1 MEHVAKIVIAPSWN
15 RKGHFRS
22 LNSFGF
28 IREVFP
34 ELFPFAR
41 IIPPKEILLLFP
53 LERTCAGFLF
63 LLEGCPQG
71 RQGPVKILK
80 TTVTPRGKKKIRV
93 FKINNQNSNRLLSK
107 MGALLEARIFSQ
119 PNTTSPKW
127 Q

>member
-15 RKGHFRS
+15 RKGLFRS

-34 ELFPFAR
+34 QLFPFAR

-53 LERTCAGFLF
+53 LERTCDGFLF

-80 TTVTPRGKKKIRV
+80 ITVTPRGKKK
-93 FKINNQNSNRLLSK
+93 NQNV
-107 MGALLEARIFSQ
+107 
-119 PNTTSPKW
+119 
-127 Q
+127 